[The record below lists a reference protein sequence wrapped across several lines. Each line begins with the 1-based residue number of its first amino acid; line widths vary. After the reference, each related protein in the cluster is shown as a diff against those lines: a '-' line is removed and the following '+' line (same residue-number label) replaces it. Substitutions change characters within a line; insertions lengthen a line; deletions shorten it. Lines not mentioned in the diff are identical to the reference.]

1 MQELV
6 YWEHFSETYYRGKEE
21 YYFKLLPAIGGL
33 FRSKYT
39 TPGQYLTANVIE
51 TGLKMIAD
59 FF

>member
-39 TPGQYLTANVIE
+39 TPGQYLTATVIE
-51 TGLKMIAD
+51 TGLK
-59 FF
+59 